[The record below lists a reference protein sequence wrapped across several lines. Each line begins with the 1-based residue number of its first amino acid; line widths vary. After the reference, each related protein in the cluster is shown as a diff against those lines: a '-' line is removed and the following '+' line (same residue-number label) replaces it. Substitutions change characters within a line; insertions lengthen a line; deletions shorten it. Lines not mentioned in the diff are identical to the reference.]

1 MKLLDHNPFYIP
13 LIGNFENHSPEW
25 HEARR
30 GKVGGSTVATLL
42 GLNPWRSA
50 LTEYYIQRGEYEP
63 DDSVNMSMRLGTKLE
78 APILEIFAEEH
89 PELTIYTTGTYGND
103 IYTINPDAVYQDQDG
118 NWGLIEVKYSRDY
131 MREVPL
137 HYKAQTNL
145 YMGLLGVK
153 QGYLVAL
160 AGSTYTELPLAFDEF
175 DYQTML
181 YKVDQFLTNVKAG
194 IKPEFEG
201 SESTLATM
209 RSVND
214 GMSDDSVELGDL
226 GIHLVAAYTRLKD
239 AEAFYR
245 EMQSRTLDALGDAK
259 FGTVDDVVVVSKTQ
273 RGNYAPSL
281 SIKKRL
287 S

>member
-1 MKLLDHNPFYIP
+1 MKLLDHNPFQIP
-13 LIGNFENHSPEW
+13 LIGNFEPHSPEW
-25 HEARR
+25 HEARK

-50 LTEYYIQRGEYEP
+50 LTEYYIARGEYEP

-78 APILEIFAEEH
+78 RPILEIFAEEH
-89 PELTIYTTGTYGND
+89 PELTIYLTGTYQND
-103 IYTINPDAVYQDQDG
+103 IYNINPDAVYQDEAG

-131 MREVPL
+131 MKEVPL

-145 YMGLLGVK
+145 YMGLLGIK

-160 AGSTYTELPLAFDEF
+160 AGSTYTELPLTFDQF
-175 DYQTML
+175 DFDTML
-181 YKVDQFLTNVKAG
+181 FKVNEFLSNVEKG

-201 SESTLATM
+201 SDSTLQTM
-209 RSVND
+209 RELNR

-226 GIHLVAAYTRLKD
+226 GVHLVAAYTRLKE
-239 AEAFYR
+239 AETFYR
-245 EMQSRTLDALGDAK
+245 EMQSRTLEALGEAK

-281 SIKKRL
+281 TIKKGK
-287 S
+287 

>member
-1 MKLLDHNPFYIP
+1 MKLLDHNPFQIP

-25 HEARR
+25 HEARK

-103 IYTINPDAVYQDQDG
+103 IYTINPDAVYQDADG

-181 YKVDQFLTNVKAG
+181 YKVDQFLANVKAG

-209 RSVND
+209 RSIND

-226 GIHLVAAYTRLKD
+226 GIHLVAAHTRLKD

-281 SIKKRL
+281 TIKKGK
-287 S
+287 

>member
-1 MKLLDHNPFYIP
+1 
-13 LIGNFENHSPEW
+13 
-25 HEARR
+25 
-30 GKVGGSTVATLL
+30 
-42 GLNPWRSA
+42 
-50 LTEYYIQRGEYEP
+50 
-63 DDSVNMSMRLGTKLE
+63 
-78 APILEIFAEEH
+78 
-89 PELTIYTTGTYGND
+89 
-103 IYTINPDAVYQDQDG
+103 
-118 NWGLIEVKYSRDY
+118 

-181 YKVDQFLTNVKAG
+181 YKVNEFLANVEKG

-209 RSVND
+209 RSIND

-245 EMQSRTLDALGDAK
+245 EMRSRTLDALGEAK

-281 SIKKRL
+281 TIKKGK
-287 S
+287 